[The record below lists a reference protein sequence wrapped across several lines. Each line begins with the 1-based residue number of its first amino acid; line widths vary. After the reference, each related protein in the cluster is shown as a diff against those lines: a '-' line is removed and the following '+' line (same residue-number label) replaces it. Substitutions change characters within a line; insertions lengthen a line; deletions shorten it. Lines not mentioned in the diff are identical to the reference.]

1 MNKAAK
7 AGPISGLVVFFLG
20 IALLILTFVFAL
32 LAFINPERI
41 QAFTDLI
48 PGSEGEFEGAI
59 KAIGYLVA
67 VGLLWVMGSVA
78 GRIVGHGIRMFK
90 SRPSSEGDSEA

>member
-1 MNKAAK
+1 MNKTAK
-7 AGPISGLVVFFLG
+7 AGPISGLVIFFLG
-20 IALLILTFVFAL
+20 IAFLILTFVLAL

-48 PGSEGEFEGAI
+48 PSSEGEFEGAI

-67 VGLLWVMGSVA
+67 IGLLWVMGSVA
-78 GRIVGHGIRMFK
+78 GRIAGHGIRMFK
-90 SRPSSEGDSEA
+90 SKPSSEGDSEV

>member
-20 IALLILTFVFAL
+20 IALLIVTFVFAL
-32 LAFINPERI
+32 LAFLSPERI
-41 QAFTDLI
+41 EAFTDLI
-48 PGSEGEFEGAI
+48 PASEGEFEGAI

-67 VGLLWVMGSVA
+67 VGLLWVMGSLA
-78 GRIVGHGIRMFK
+78 GRVAAHGIQMFK
-90 SRPSSEGDSEA
+90 SKPSSEGEI

>member
-20 IALLILTFVFAL
+20 IALLIVTFVFAL
-32 LAFINPERI
+32 LAFLSPERI
-41 QAFTDLI
+41 EAFTDLI
-48 PGSEGEFEGAI
+48 PASEGEFEGAI

-67 VGLLWVMGSVA
+67 VGLLWVMGSLARRVA
-78 GRIVGHGIRMFK
+78 AHGIQMFK
-90 SRPSSEGDSEA
+90 SKPSTEGEI

>member
-1 MNKAAK
+1 MDKTTK
-7 AGPISGLVVFFLG
+7 AGSLSGLVVFFLG

-32 LAFINPERI
+32 LAFLNPERI
-41 QAFTDLI
+41 EAFTDLI

-67 VGLLWVMGSVA
+67 IALLWVMGSIA
-78 GRIVGHGIRMFK
+78 GRIVGHGIQMFK
-90 SRPSSEGDSEA
+90 SRPSSESDSGV